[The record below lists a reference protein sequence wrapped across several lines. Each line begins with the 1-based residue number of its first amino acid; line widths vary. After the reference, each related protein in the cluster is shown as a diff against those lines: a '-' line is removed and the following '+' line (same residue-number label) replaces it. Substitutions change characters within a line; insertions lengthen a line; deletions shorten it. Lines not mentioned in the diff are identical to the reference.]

1 MTQVNNPFDFSNF
14 KNLVGLFGNIFAISF
29 LISPAILLL
38 KIHKRQQDPLK
49 TPYFM
54 MVMNII
60 NCVCWFSYGFLI
72 NDFFIQLA
80 NGIGFS
86 LNTIY
91 LCIYFFYRL
100 KRNFLKSMMSIIP
113 TVIIPIGLF
122 FLLVFLIKSQD
133 FSRYSAMIF
142 NVFMYGAPGHRIVF

>member
-1 MTQVNNPFDFSNF
+1 M
-14 KNLVGLFGNIFAISF
+14 VGLFGNIFAISF

-49 TPYFM
+49 TPYLM

-80 NGIGFS
+80 NGFGYSI
-86 LNTIY
+86 NTIY

-100 KRNFLKSMMSIIP
+100 NRNFIKSMMIIFP
-113 TVIIPIGLF
+113 TVIIAVGLF
-122 FLLVFLIKSQD
+122 FLLSFAIKNED
-133 FSRYSAMIF
+133 VSRYSAMVF
-142 NVFMYGAPGHRIVF
+142 NIFMYAAPGQRFVNNFS